1 MYHSE
6 TDIEKL
12 HLSFDRDNDCL
23 TIRPAGRIESSNAM
37 ETETAIKPE
46 LHDISSVVLDCT
58 DLEYISSAGLRIVL
72 RIKKTYDDLKAV
84 NVSSEVYDVFQVTG
98 FSEMMDVEK
107 AYRTLSVEGCEVI
120 GQGANGIVYRYDEDT
135 IVKVFRNPDAL
146 DEIKRERELARTAF
160 VLGVPTAI
168 SYDIVK
174 VEGGLYGSVF
184 ELLNADTFQHLLI
197 SGQKSVEEIV
207 TMIVDL
213 MKIVH
218 STQPK
223 SGALPSRLDIMRQ
236 RMPLIKPLLPE
247 DAFAR
252 LEQLVNTIPE
262 NGHMLHGDFHVK
274 NVMIQ
279 NGESIL
285 IDMDTLCVGDPIFE
299 FSGIYLPY
307 VGFSEMDPEDSMR
320 FFNIPLETSHRLFYD
335 SLREYFKGCSL
346 SFEEALIR
354 TRILAYSRLLFYC
367 AIGKH
372 TKPEELEKRKAHA
385 VKNLLELLPQ
395 TESLSADI
403 TY

>member
-1 MYHSE
+1 MTHSE

-23 TIRPAGRIESSNAM
+23 TIKPAGRIESSNAI
-37 ETETAIKPE
+37 EAENAIKPE
-46 LHDISSVVLDCT
+46 LHDISSIVLDCT

-72 RIKKTYDDLKAV
+72 RIKKAYDNLKAV
-84 NVSSEVYDVFQVTG
+84 NVTSEVYDVFQVTG

-107 AYRTLSVEGCEVI
+107 AFRTLSVEGCEVI
-120 GQGANGIVYRYDEDT
+120 GQGANGIVYRYDSDT

-146 DEIKRERELARTAF
+146 NEIKRERDLARTAF

-197 SGQKSVEEIV
+197 TGKKTPEEIV
-207 TMIVDL
+207 SMSVDL
-213 MKIVH
+213 LKVVH
-218 STQPK
+218 ATVPK
-223 SGALPSRLDIMRQ
+223 QGMLPSRLEIAKDRL
-236 RMPLIKPLLPE
+236 RKFEPLVPADL
-247 DAFAR
+247 FAK

-279 NGESIL
+279 NGESLL

-299 FSGIYLPY
+299 FSGMYLPY
-307 VGFSEMDPEDSMR
+307 VGFSELDPEDSMR
-320 FFNIPLETSHRLFYD
+320 FFGISKETSNKLFYD
-335 SLREYFKGCSL
+335 MLRTYFKDAAL
-346 SFEEALIR
+346 SFDEALIR
-354 TRILAYSRLLFYC
+354 ARILAYSRLLFYC
-367 AIGKH
+367 AIGRH
-372 TKPEELEKRKAHA
+372 TKPEQVEVRKNFAI
-385 VKNLLELLPQ
+385 KNLIELLPQ
-395 TESLSADI
+395 TDSLSAGI